1 MQTPI
6 RFLMGGQVHEVVVT
20 DPTVTLLDWLR
31 GSARRPGTKEGCAE
45 GDCGACT
52 VAIGTLSGDGVTYQA
67 VNACIQF
74 LPMLD
79 GKQVVTVEDLAP
91 SDADLHPVQQAMVTE
106 HASQCGFC
114 TPGFVMSL
122 YTLYQTRHTAP
133 AREEINTALAGNLCR
148 CTGYKPIIAAAE
160 SMFTLP
166 RPAAEPPVALLKH
179 IQRRESLSITTE
191 TGQRFDAPGTLDDL
205 ANLVDRF
212 PQAELLAGATD
223 IGLWVTKQHRQ
234 MPHLISVGAVAALK
248 AIDGKAD
255 TITFGAGVSFTD
267 ALPYL
272 AAIHPDLERLFKRIG
287 SAQIRNSGTLG
298 GNIGNGSPIGDSM
311 PALIALGATLTLRKG
326 KTERVLPLEDYFLD
340 YRKTARQPGEFIVS
354 VSVLRLDSQSRY
366 GTDKI
371 SKRIDQDI
379 SAVCGAYRL
388 ELEDGIIR
396 AARLGFGGMA
406 GIPARARAA
415 EAALRGKPFTEATTR
430 EAMAALAEDFSPLSD
445 MRASAQY
452 RLTVARNLLLRFYL
466 RETGALAQEAAE

>member
-6 RFLMGGQVHEVVVT
+6 RFLMGGQSHEVAVT
-20 DPTVTLLDWLR
+20 DPTTTLLDWLR
-31 GSARRPGTKEGCAE
+31 GRARRPGTKEGCAE

-52 VAIGTLSGDGVTYQA
+52 VAIGTLVGETVIYQA

-79 GKQVVTVEDLAP
+79 GKEIVTVEDLAP

-122 YTLYQTRHTAP
+122 YTLYQTRETAP
-133 AREEINTALAGNLCR
+133 TREEINTALAGNLCR

-160 SMFTLP
+160 NMFTLP
-166 RPAAEPPVALLKH
+166 RPTTAPPVALLKQ
-179 IQRRESLSITTE
+179 IQRTEPLTIITE
-191 TGQRFDAPGTLDDL
+191 TGQRFDAPVTLDGLADL
-205 ANLVDRF
+205 VERF
-212 PQAELLAGATD
+212 PEAELLAGATD
-223 IGLWVTKQHRQ
+223 IGLWVTKQHRP

-248 AIDGKAD
+248 AIETKAD
-255 TITFGAGVSFTD
+255 TITFGAAVSFTD

-287 SAQIRNSGTLG
+287 STQIRNSGTLG

-326 KTERVLPLEDYFLD
+326 TTERLLPLEDYFLD

-354 VSVLRLDSQSRY
+354 VSVSKLDSQSCY

-388 ELEDGIIR
+388 ELDEGIIR

-415 EAALRGKPFTEATTR
+415 EAALRGKPFSEASIR
-430 EAMAALAEDFSPLSD
+430 DAMAALAEDFSPLSD
-445 MRASAQY
+445 MRASAHY

>member
-6 RFLMGGQVHEVVVT
+6 RFLLGGQVQEVVVT
-20 DPTVTLLDWLR
+20 DTTLTLLDWLR

-52 VAIGTLSGDGVTYQA
+52 VAIGTLAGDSVTYQA

-79 GKQVVTVEDLAP
+79 GKQVVTVEDLAT

-122 YTLYQTRHTAP
+122 YTLYQTHDTAP

-148 CTGYKPIIAAAE
+148 CTGYKPIIAAAA
-160 SMFTLP
+160 SMFSLP
-166 RPAAEPPVALLKH
+166 RPAVEPPVTLLKQ
-179 IQRRESLSITTE
+179 IQRNTALSITTE
-191 TGQRFDAPGTLDDL
+191 TGQRFDAPITLDELADL
-205 ANLVDRF
+205 IERF

-223 IGLWVTKQHRQ
+223 IGLWVTKQHRP

-248 AIDGKAD
+248 EITQTPEA
-255 TITFGAGVSFTD
+255 ITFGAGVSFTE
-267 ALPYL
+267 ALPHL

-311 PALIALGATLTLRKG
+311 PALIALGATVTLRKG
-326 KTERVLPLEDYFLD
+326 AVERTLPLEDYFLD
-340 YRKTARQPGEFIVS
+340 YRKTARQAGEFIVS
-354 VSVLRLDSQSRY
+354 VSVSRLDTKSHY

-388 ELEDGIIR
+388 ELEDGIIA

-406 GIPARARAA
+406 GIPARAPAA
-415 EAALRGKPFTEATTR
+415 EAALRGKPFDEAAIR
-430 EAMAALAEDFSPLSD
+430 GAMAALSEDFSPLSD
-445 MRASAQY
+445 MRASASY

-466 RETGALAQEAAE
+466 RETGVLVQEAAE